1 LTKEGDLHDLPN
13 LGDIRESAEGLLAP
27 EGRENPMR
35 VRPGEAPEMEEDEY
49 RDLVVDLTSEIR
61 DQTLSLGEDQTEA
74 QRAKLARRVRE
85 IRKSVL
91 MGEMYGGFLRENP
104 PAENARVNPAR
115 DYSEII
121 DEAPEDQEI
130 SMRGYRALTEKTF
143 DLMQDE
149 LLARAESLSPLERGY
164 LGERLKDTREAVM
177 PETRANPEE
186 EEEEKPWW
194 VDDGPENPDRFMSQ
208 DKAEN
213 RGQLLGCGAEF
224 HEHEEGGETF
234 YMPCST
240 HEEWEEAREEE
251 QKEAKARANPE
262 PNFHVAK
269 VRDSEGYETYRR
281 VDDPDSFDRGIQVL
295 YGIRPE
301 SEAGEEGGLT
311 ELVNLY
317 YPADEWNSA
326 NARRHADDSFEV
338 SRFEPATGENRSNP
352 NGALMEGAR
361 SKIARVTERTEAGKT
376 ETVEDIAHKAAANE
390 GGEMVGK
397 SSPESGSTVDRFYRF
412 PSADAAE
419 SFASAFNETA
429 EESEMGDAAVAAQMG
444 EVKVQ
449 ARDNPASKSLG
460 AVVRVGVN
468 MNGIPEEVPTPLTM
482 VDEVAGANDADISGV
497 RQSEDGS
504 VKDFLVEAPT
514 NEKAR
519 TFMDEMNSRA
529 TSEGI
534 ANALTT
540 TFQHEAEA
548 RGNPPSKAPGAVVRV
563 GVNTADI
570 PEEVPTPLTMV
581 DEVAGANDADISG
594 VRQSDDGSVKDFLV
608 EAPTN
613 EKARTF
619 MDEMNS
625 RATSEGI
632 ANALTTTFQHEAEP
646 RDNPKPATTVV
657 ARYPSGNESAK
668 TSLKSAASEAG
679 GTVTRTGQTTG
690 SAYTGMEMAEVRFNG
705 PDAAF
710 EGVGE
715 IESALRA
722 EGLGEFEVTTT
733 GTESVPPVR
742 PNPLFPSGGGS
753 ELTVQEEAPSGP
765 GESLVSMDSFSTS
778 GKLLHRA
785 REMGREAGEEAGLP
799 DYENEEEAF
808 RYAVDHL
815 PSTGLFEEVD
825 LTSAE
830 GLDALEEAASVWT
843 NAYGEAT
850 TAGWPRLNPNL
861 SDGQNTARS
870 QGINGSRP
878 ARRNPEGKKGLR
890 ESISYVGLTAILIG
904 GGVFVAD
911 SVLKE
916 RADNAPATAILNS

>member
-1 LTKEGDLHDLPN
+1 
-13 LGDIRESAEGLLAP
+13 
-27 EGRENPMR
+27 
-35 VRPGEAPEMEEDEY
+35 MEEDEY

-419 SFASAFNETA
+419 SFASAFNETVV
-429 EESEMGDAAVAAQMG
+429 ESEMGDAAVAAQMG

-449 ARDNPASKSLG
+449 ARDNPASK
-460 AVVRVGVN
+460 
-468 MNGIPEEVPTPLTM
+468 
-482 VDEVAGANDADISGV
+482 
-497 RQSEDGS
+497 
-504 VKDFLVEAPT
+504 
-514 NEKAR
+514 
-519 TFMDEMNSRA
+519 
-529 TSEGI
+529 
-534 ANALTT
+534 
-540 TFQHEAEA
+540 
-548 RGNPPSKAPGAVVRV
+548 APGAVVRV
-563 GVNTADI
+563 GVNTTGI